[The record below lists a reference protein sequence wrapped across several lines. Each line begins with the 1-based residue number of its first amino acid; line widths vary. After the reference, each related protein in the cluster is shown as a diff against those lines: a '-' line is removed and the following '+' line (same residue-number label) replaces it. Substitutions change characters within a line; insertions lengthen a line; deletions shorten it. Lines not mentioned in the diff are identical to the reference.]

1 MRKRFAIFAILL
13 LAAGMVNGASAHKS
27 QTVGNFEVE
36 VGWENEPPIAGEQNA
51 ITIMITHVSEDTAG
65 SDHMEHSDMIAEHE
79 KVVKE
84 HEMIMEEHAK
94 AMKGTMNKEDV
105 VAMMIKHK
113 KLIEEHEKIMK
124 EHELNREHMSQAELE
139 EIMTVHD
146 KIRHEHEMM
155 ALDHEKIME
164 MYGIDADAIHD
175 HDETEHEHDETEHE
189 HAGEGVSGLVSTLE
203 VDVTL
208 NDEKTILELVESED
222 MPGLYVGEFTPS
234 EAGHPVVHVVGV
246 LDDEVFEI
254 DFHPEE
260 VEDHV
265 IMTPV
270 QQQNN
275 GIAPNEVECAHGKI
289 LLSKVSDGSAACVTE
304 PTAEKLIA
312 RGWGAYF

>member
-1 MRKRFAIFAILL
+1 MRGQFAVFAAIL
-13 LAAGMVNGASAHKS
+13 LAAGMINGASAHKS
-27 QTVGNFEVE
+27 EVVGNFKIE
-36 VGWENEPPIAGEQNA
+36 VGWENEPPIIGKQNA
-51 ITIMITHVSEDTAG
+51 ITIMITHVSEDKAAD
-65 SDHMEHSDMIAEHE
+65 SDHMEHSDMTADHE
-79 KVVKE
+79 KLVKE

-94 AMKGTMNKEDV
+94 AMKGTMDKEDV
-105 VAMMIKHK
+105 VAMMI
-113 KLIEEHEKIMK
+113 EHEKIMEK
-124 EHELNREHMSQAELE
+124 HEKIMEKHELTKEHMSQAELE
-139 EIMTVHD
+139 EMMTVHD
-146 KIRHEHEMM
+146 KIRHDHEMM

-164 MYGIDADAIHD
+164 MYGIDTDAI
-175 HDETEHEHDETEHE
+175 HEHDETEHE

-208 NDEKTILELVESED
+208 NNEKTTLELVESED
-222 MPGLYVGEFTPS
+222 IPGLYVGKFTPR

-260 VEDHV
+260 VEDHI